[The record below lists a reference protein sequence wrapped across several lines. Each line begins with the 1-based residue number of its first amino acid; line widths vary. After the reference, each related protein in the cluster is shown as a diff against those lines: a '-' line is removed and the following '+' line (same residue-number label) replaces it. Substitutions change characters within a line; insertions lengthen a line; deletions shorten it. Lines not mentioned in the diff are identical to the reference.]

1 MQKLSHQ
8 THSFGEFTLDL
19 TRGSLVRGNEEIKLR
34 PKSFEALKYLVE
46 NNGRLISKDEL
57 IHAVWVD
64 TAVTDDSLVKCLKD
78 IRHALSDEAQQ
89 IIKTV
94 PRRGYIFDKEV
105 TDNGST
111 AQVSTYTEETAGV
124 QVIIEEKEALGPGDA
139 ETLRRGGV
147 IASPPAQS
155 KFGYLTA
162 VMKRRRWS
170 AVVGVLTLAV
180 AAAAIIYFTRPGETI
195 DSVAVMPFVNVSG
208 DKDMEYLSDGISYSI
223 INNLSELPSFKK
235 VIALSS
241 VLSYKGKQIDP
252 QAVGRDYNVR
262 AVLTGRVIQHGD
274 DLSISA
280 ELVDVRDN
288 RHLWGAQY
296 NRKLAE
302 ITAVPREIA
311 QAVSEKLRLPL
322 SGAERKQLTKH
333 YTESTEAYEAYWKG
347 LYHNIKKTP
356 EELQESI
363 RYFQRAIDIDPNFAL
378 PYAGL
383 ASSYNVLGNRG
394 GLSPIEAYPKARAAA
409 TKALELDD
417 TIAEAHHAQGVI
429 KRENWDFAGAEKEY
443 KRAIE
448 LNPSSIEAHHAYAHL
463 LLAIGRPD
471 EALSESKRLLE
482 IYPLDLTMNAHLA
495 WQYLGTRQYD
505 QAIEKC
511 LGTLEV
517 GDNYYAHYY
526 LGQAYEQKGR
536 YDEGIAELKK
546 AIAMSKASTEATAAL
561 GHAYAISGRNDEA
574 QKILEEIQESSKNH
588 YASLGYQALIYA
600 GLGDKEKAFEW
611 LQKAAD
617 ERAGWLIYLNT
628 DPRYDILRSDP
639 RFQQLQQRVGLA
651 Q

>member
-19 TRGSLVRGNEEIKLR
+19 TRGCLSRGEEEIKLR

-105 TDNGST
+105 TDNAAT
-111 AQVSTYTEETAGV
+111 AQLSTHTEETAGV
-124 QVIIEEKEALGPGDA
+124 QVIIEERTNGHGDPETRGRGDA
-139 ETLRRGGV
+139 
-147 IASPPAQS
+147 IAPLPAQS
-155 KFGYLTA
+155 KFAYLIA
-162 VMKRRRWS
+162 AIKQHQLS
-170 AVVGVLTLAV
+170 ALLGVLTLAV
-180 AAAAIIYFTRPGETI
+180 AAAAIVYFTRPGEVI

-208 DKDMEYLSDGISYSI
+208 DAATEYLSDGISYSI

-288 RHLWGAQY
+288 RHIWGQQY
-296 NRKLAE
+296 NRKLAD
-302 ITAVPREIA
+302 ITGLPREIA
-311 QAVSEKLRLPL
+311 QAMSEKLRLPL

-333 YTESTEAYEAYWKG
+333 YSESSEAYEAYWKG

-383 ASSYNVLGNRG
+383 ANSYNALGNRG
-394 GLSPIEAYPKARAAA
+394 GLSPMEAYPKASAAA

-448 LNPSSIEAHHAYAHL
+448 LNPSYIEAHHAYAHL

-471 EALSESKRLLE
+471 EALSESLRLLE
-482 IYPLDLTMNAHLA
+482 IYPLDLTMNAHLG
-495 WQYLGTRQYD
+495 WQYLSTRQYD

-511 LGTLEV
+511 RGTLEV
-517 GDNYYAHYY
+517 GDNYFAHYY

-536 YDEGIAELKK
+536 YDEGIAEFKK

-561 GHAYAISGRNDEA
+561 GHAYAISGRTGEA
-574 QKILEEIQESSKNH
+574 HRVLEELQESSKKH
-588 YASLGYQALIYA
+588 YVSLGYQALIYA
-600 GLGDKEKAFEW
+600 GLGEKDKAFEW

-617 ERAGWLIYLNT
+617 ERAGWLIFINV
-628 DPRYDILRSDP
+628 DPRYDSLRSDP
-639 RFQQLQQRVGLA
+639 RFQALQRRVGLA

>member
-1 MQKLSHQ
+1 MQNVSHR
-8 THSFGEFTLDL
+8 TRSFDGFTLDL
-19 TRGSLVRGNEEIKLR
+19 TRGCLLRGTQEVKLP
-34 PKSFEALKYLVE
+34 PKPFDALKYLVE
-46 NNGRLISKDEL
+46 NPGRLISKAEL
-57 IHAVWVD
+57 IKALWPD
-64 TAVTDDSLVKCLKD
+64 TAVTDDSLVQCL
-78 IRHALSDEAQQ
+78 REVRRALGDEAQQ

-105 TDNGST
+105 TDNGS
-111 AQVSTYTEETAGV
+111 APVMTYTEETAGV
-124 QVIIEEKEALGPGDA
+124 QVIIEEEETSRRGDA
-139 ETLRRGGV
+139 ETRRHGDV
-147 IASPPAQS
+147 IAALPPQS
-155 KFGYLTA
+155 KYGHLIA
-162 VMKRRRWS
+162 AMKHRRWS
-170 AVVGVLTLAV
+170 ALLGVLTLAV
-180 AAAAIIYFTRPGETI
+180 AAAAIIYFTRPGEAI
-195 DSVAVMPFVNVSG
+195 DSVAVMPFVNVSA

-274 DLSISA
+274 DLSISV

-311 QAVSEKLRLPL
+311 QAMSEKLRLPL
-322 SGAERKQLTKH
+322 SGAERQQLTKH
-333 YTESTEAYEAYWKG
+333 YTESTEAYEEYWKG
-347 LYHNIKKTP
+347 LYHNSKKTP
-356 EELQESI
+356 EELLESI

-394 GLSPIEAYPKARAAA
+394 GLSPMEAYPRASAAA

-443 KRAIE
+443 QRAIE
-448 LNPSSIEAHHAYAHL
+448 LNPSYIEAHHAYAHL

-471 EALSESKRLLE
+471 EALFESKRLLE
-482 IYPLDLTMNAHLA
+482 IYPLDLTMNAHLG

-511 LGTLEV
+511 RGTLEL

-536 YDEGIAELKK
+536 YDEGIAEFKK

-561 GHAYAISGRNDEA
+561 GHAYAISGRKDEA
-574 QKILEEIQESSKNH
+574 QKVLEGLQESSKQH
-588 YASLGYQALIYA
+588 YVSLGYQAWIYA
-600 GLGDKEKAFEW
+600 GLGEKDKAFEW
-611 LQKAAD
+611 LLRAAD
-617 ERAGWLIYLNT
+617 EHAGWLIYLNA
-628 DPRYDILRSDP
+628 DPRYDSLRSDP
-639 RFQQLQQRVGLA
+639 RFQELLQRVGLA